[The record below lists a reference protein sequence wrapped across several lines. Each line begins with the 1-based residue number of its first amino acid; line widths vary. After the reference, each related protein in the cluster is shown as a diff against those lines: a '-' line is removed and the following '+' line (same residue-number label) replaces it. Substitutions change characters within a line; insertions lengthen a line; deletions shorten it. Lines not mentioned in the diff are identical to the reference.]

1 MENNPGPEESKF
13 SNQNGDEK
21 MGDSDSDS
29 DDSDYEEEVTKT
41 AAKTCTKDKND
52 FVVLSE
58 NEKPP
63 RESTI
68 GALKFFNKKP

>member
-41 AAKTCTKDKND
+41 AAKTGTKDKND

-63 RESTI
+63 QREYNR
-68 GALKFFNKKP
+68 GLEVF